1 MFEIDPNTVLQWLGE
16 AAEQLRAFSPYF
28 LRDLRICQ
36 VQLDELSAVLSA
48 VKDREMSEDE
58 AMKRLSQSPHWV
70 WGAIDPVS
78 KGL

>member
-1 MFEIDPNTVLQWLGE
+1 MFEIDPNTVLQWLVE
-16 AAEQLRAFSPYF
+16 AAEQLRAFLQYF

-58 AMKRLSQSPHWV
+58 ARKRLSQSPHWV

-78 KGL
+78 KVL

>member
-1 MFEIDPNTVLQWLGE
+1 MFEIDPNTVLQGLVE
-16 AAEQLRAFSPYF
+16 AAEQLRAFSQYF

-48 VKDREMSEDE
+48 VKDRETSEDE

-78 KGL
+78 KVL